1 MLPKRQASSDTTS
14 ADTASAE
21 TQTAAE
27 RRAER
32 RYSGHGPLKLS
43 FDDPSPQE
51 IVGRLL
57 DYSKS
62 GFRAVHAYAALH
74 TGQVVAFQHAVAG
87 GKARVMWNRIANDR
101 VESGFL
107 VIQ

>member
-1 MLPKRQASSDTTS
+1 MS
-14 ADTASAE
+14 AAD
-21 TQTAAE
+21 
-27 RRAER
+27 RRTER
-32 RYSGHGPLKLS
+32 RYRGQGPLKLS

-62 GFRAVHAYAALH
+62 GFRAVHEYAALH
-74 TGQVVAFQHAVAG
+74 TGQVVDFQHAIAD
-87 GKARVMWNRIANDR
+87 GKARVMWNRIADDR

>member
-1 MLPKRQASSDTTS
+1 MSD
-14 ADTASAE
+14 AD
-21 TQTAAE
+21 
-27 RRAER
+27 RRSER
-32 RYSGHGPLKLS
+32 RYRGQGPLTLS

-74 TGQVVAFQHAVAG
+74 TGQVVAFRHAVDAG
-87 GKARVMWNRIANDR
+87 ETRV
-101 VESGFL
+101 L
-107 VIQ
+107 